1 MSEPE
6 VGAEAVEHVAALAR
20 IELTDEQVE
29 RLRADFAEI
38 LGYFDRLEEVPDV
51 ERQPERV
58 NVVRPDE
65 PTDSLDQEEAL
76 ANAEETEDGYFK
88 GPSVS

>member
-6 VGAEAVEHVAALAR
+6 VGPDAVEHVAELAR
-20 IELTDEQVE
+20 IELTDEEVE

-51 ERQPERV
+51 DRQPELV

-65 PTDSLDQEEAL
+65 PTGSLDQADAL